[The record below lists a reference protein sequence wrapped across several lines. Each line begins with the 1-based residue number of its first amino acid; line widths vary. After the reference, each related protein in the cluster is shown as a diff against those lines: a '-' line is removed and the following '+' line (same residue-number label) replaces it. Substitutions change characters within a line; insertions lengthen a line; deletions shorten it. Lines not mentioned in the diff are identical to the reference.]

1 MDITIIGADNMAR
14 GIATRALAG
23 GHTVT
28 LLSQEPGKA
37 QALASEL
44 AGDARAGTLGD
55 ALAGD
60 VVVLAIPYDAIDD
73 VIGHYRDQLSGKVIV
88 DITNPVDFSS
98 FTPLNLDAGSAAAE
112 IAQRAPQARVVKAFN
127 TTFAGTLVTGAVA
140 GQPLDVFV
148 ASDDDDAKTTV
159 RELIEAGG
167 MRAVDTGA
175 LARAH
180 ELEALGFLHMALQ
193 QPLGTGFGSAIKVL
207 A

>member
-1 MDITIIGADNMAR
+1 MDITIIGAGNMAR
-14 GIATRALAG
+14 GIAARALAG

-28 LLSQEPGKA
+28 LLSREPGKA
-37 QALASEL
+37 QALANEL
-44 AGDARAGTLGD
+44 AGDARAGTPGD

-60 VVVLAIPYDAIDD
+60 IVVLAIPYDAIDD
-73 VIGHYRDQLSGKVIV
+73 VIGHYRDQLSGKVVV

-112 IAQRAPQARVVKAFN
+112 IAQKAPRARVVKAFN

-140 GQPLDVFV
+140 GQPLDVFL
-148 ASDDDDAKTTV
+148 ASDEDDAKTTV
-159 RELIEAGG
+159 RELVETSG

-175 LARAH
+175 LIRAH

-193 QPLGTGFGSAIKVL
+193 QPLGTEFGSAIKVL